1 MIEVRDQHPCKSVT
15 TPSSNGDRK
24 HKPPALS
31 QVEVIG
37 NGANQPH
44 TCPEAP
50 NKGVVL
56 DAAREPLAP
65 ELFIALS
72 TICLIREMAPPFKC
86 EEHACIVEAEEVEH
100 WNQRHREHQAIPL
113 VGPLLEPVLELFR
126 VPPEFSLNQQVH
138 STGMVPVV
146 FKNELLPRQRNEVS
160 KRMSDVL
167 LPFEWRKCCTVHD
180 IMVNID
186 MLDGYVDEAHEE
198 DSIDECLKFLR
209 KKILGCSIS
218 YHHQALHKEDQRQ
231 HTPHV
236 PHLVCTHLGEQESEV
251 FWHGVRQIWCWK
263 KPTCFETTIL
273 IICLN
278 CEHFPCIPVFGVLLV
293 CLLRVDMNCIH
304 GCNLMIMVMLFLQL
318 LKVFICTI
326 KCR

>member
-31 QVEVIG
+31 QVEAVR
-37 NGANQPH
+37 NGANEPH
-44 TCPEAP
+44 ARPDAP
-50 NKGVVL
+50 DKEVVL
-56 DAAREPLAP
+56 DAARKPLAP
-65 ELFIALS
+65 ELLVALT
-72 TICLIREMAPPFKC
+72 TICLVREVSPPLKC
-86 EEHACIVEAEEVEH
+86 KQHACVIETKKVDDR
-100 WNQRHREHQAIPL
+100 NQRHCKHQAIPL

-126 VPPEFSLNQQVH
+126 IPPEFSLNQQVH

-198 DSIDECLKFLR
+198 DNIDE
-209 KKILGCSIS
+209 
-218 YHHQALHKEDQRQ
+218 
-231 HTPHV
+231 
-236 PHLVCTHLGEQESEV
+236 
-251 FWHGVRQIWCWK
+251 
-263 KPTCFETTIL
+263 
-273 IICLN
+273 
-278 CEHFPCIPVFGVLLV
+278 
-293 CLLRVDMNCIH
+293 
-304 GCNLMIMVMLFLQL
+304 
-318 LKVFICTI
+318 
-326 KCR
+326 

>member
-1 MIEVRDQHPCKSVT
+1 MESASEAHCANLVRPSVVHIMEEHLIPALASSDGKGHDVVENWPRAVRIVCKEVVPWKRVVEVCDQDPCKAIAT
-15 TPSSNGDRK
+15 SSCNGDRK

-65 ELFIALS
+65 ELFVALS

-126 VPPEFSLNQQVH
+126 IPPEFSLNQQVH

-198 DSIDECLKFLR
+198 DNIDE
-209 KKILGCSIS
+209 
-218 YHHQALHKEDQRQ
+218 
-231 HTPHV
+231 
-236 PHLVCTHLGEQESEV
+236 
-251 FWHGVRQIWCWK
+251 
-263 KPTCFETTIL
+263 
-273 IICLN
+273 
-278 CEHFPCIPVFGVLLV
+278 
-293 CLLRVDMNCIH
+293 
-304 GCNLMIMVMLFLQL
+304 
-318 LKVFICTI
+318 
-326 KCR
+326 